1 MPMRGHEGR
10 FKRDRKVTL
19 YVDQSP
25 RDRSRYRVVK
35 CVNSVNFPM
44 SRKIRQAEL
53 QEFIRAGVEV
63 VILLR
68 K

>member
-1 MPMRGHEGR
+1 MPIRGHEGR
-10 FKRDRKVTL
+10 FSKGRRVTL

-35 CVNSVNFPM
+35 AVNSVNFQM
-44 SRKIRQAEL
+44 GRKLGRAEL

-63 VILLR
+63 VVLLR